1 MANESDEYT
10 LLLLR
15 EPDYIVATE
24 TMVLGILPCEKGSL
38 FGLEVVTS
46 NYFAIDIWANPC

>member
-38 FGLEVVTS
+38 FCLEVVTS
-46 NYFAIDIWANPC
+46 KYFAIDIWANPC